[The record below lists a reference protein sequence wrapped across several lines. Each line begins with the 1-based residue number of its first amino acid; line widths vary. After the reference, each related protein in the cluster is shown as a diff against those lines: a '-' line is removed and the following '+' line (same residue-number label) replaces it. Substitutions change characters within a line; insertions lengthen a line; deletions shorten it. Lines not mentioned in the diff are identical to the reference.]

1 MNREMKFGTMNIT
14 LVLMNSFTELFI
26 SLAESENQ
34 VGPEIVS
41 LS

>member
-1 MNREMKFGTMNIT
+1 MKIT

-26 SLAESENQ
+26 SLAEYENQ
-34 VGPEIVS
+34 VGFEIVS